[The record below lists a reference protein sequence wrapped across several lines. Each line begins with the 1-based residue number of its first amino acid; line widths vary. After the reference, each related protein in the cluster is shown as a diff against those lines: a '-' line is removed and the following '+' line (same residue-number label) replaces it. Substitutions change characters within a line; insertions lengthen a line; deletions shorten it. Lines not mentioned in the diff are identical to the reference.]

1 MVVLLIFVFLWFFWF
16 VVCLATR
23 QEEFYGSHSPLAS
36 PTHVQPL
43 MAQLSFSL
51 FNSFLFL
58 SLDSQG
64 SPESTQLCGQPM
76 TAQKL
81 HLNTLSQ

>member
-1 MVVLLIFVFLWFFWF
+1 M
-16 VVCLATR
+16 CLGTR
-23 QEEFYGSHSPLAS
+23 QEEFYGDHPPLAS
-36 PTHVQPL
+36 PTPCTATDGAAVS
-43 MAQLSFSL
+43 SFIIL
-51 FNSFLFL
+51 VFIFKLGF
-58 SLDSQG
+58 QG